1 MRVCQNEDCKL
12 IQNRDRTGALNI
24 GISVHSFTVYSKVE
38 EFFFLFDGMTTE
50 EKELTLHRRC
60 LECE

>member
-1 MRVCQNEDCKL
+1 M